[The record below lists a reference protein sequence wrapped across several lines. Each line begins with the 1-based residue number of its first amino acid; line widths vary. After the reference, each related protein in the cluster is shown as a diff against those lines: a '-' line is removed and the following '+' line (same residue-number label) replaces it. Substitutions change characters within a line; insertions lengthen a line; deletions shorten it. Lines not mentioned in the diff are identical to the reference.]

1 VASIGVL
8 EVGFEPTAIEPVAFQ
23 ARGFSV
29 LDALTIIVS

>member
-8 EVGFEPTAIEPVAFQ
+8 EVGFEPTAIEPVAFP

-29 LDALTIIVS
+29 KAKMTGR